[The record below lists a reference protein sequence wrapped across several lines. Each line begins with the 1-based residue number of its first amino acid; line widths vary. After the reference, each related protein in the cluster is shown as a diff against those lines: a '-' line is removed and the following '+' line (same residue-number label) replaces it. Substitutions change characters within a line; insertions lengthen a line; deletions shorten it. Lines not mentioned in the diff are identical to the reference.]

1 MKHLKKFFEST
12 EFNKEDILENFL
24 FITDKLGEPSAYSSK
39 FGSSSKWTIT
49 WDLKIDLSAL
59 QEASELITKLKD
71 LTEDLDD
78 ILAASS
84 RMTEYNIN
92 MSISNELRIELVPKD
107 TGDDTFKFIKGYES
121 RQLYVRI
128 NEVERFFNS
137 RGLRVIKWDNESSY
151 DEINQRNNL
160 EITLK
165 LASSCLAVKIP
176 NHSAFNPKV
185 PNSGFRQ
192 LLKTL
197 VGNEPLRIFLYL
209 NRRGNNNICKKRNLY
224 LGLD

>member
-12 EFNKEDILENFL
+12 EFKKEDILENFL

-107 TGDDTFKFIKGYES
+107 TGDDTFKFIQGYES
-121 RQLYVRI
+121 RALYVRI

-151 DEINQRNNL
+151 DERSETNKL
-160 EITLK
+160 EISLNKRDSQVTGEFYRLIMAELNLIK
-165 LASSCLAVKIP
+165 DRDYQVYGNGNDVVLYPDEEKAYIEVT
-176 NHSAFNPKV
+176 FN
-185 PNSGFRQ
+185 
-192 LLKTL
+192 
-197 VGNEPLRIFLYL
+197 
-209 NRRGNNNICKKRNLY
+209 
-224 LGLD
+224 